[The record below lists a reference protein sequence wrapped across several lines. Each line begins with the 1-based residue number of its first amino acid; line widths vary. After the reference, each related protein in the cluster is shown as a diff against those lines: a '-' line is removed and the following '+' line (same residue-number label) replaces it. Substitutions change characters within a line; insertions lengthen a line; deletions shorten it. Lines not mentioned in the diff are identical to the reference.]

1 MDEKRV
7 IEVDEYQHGLI
18 LHSLNDKRNE
28 LVEQGKDTEFVDAIQ
43 EDIHWLGFDWGDRF
57 FYGSDYFE
65 KTEFVDDTLIEVMD
79 APMKR
84 EKKRHRDERER

>member
-1 MDEKRV
+1 MDEKHV

-18 LHSLNDKRNE
+18 INSLNDKRNE
-28 LVEQGKDTEFVDAIQ
+28 LVEQGKD
-43 EDIHWLGFDWGDRF
+43 
-57 FYGSDYFE
+57 
-65 KTEFVDDTLIEVMD
+65 TEFVDDTLIEVMD

>member
-1 MDEKRV
+1 MTGMDEKRV

-18 LHSLNDKRNE
+18 INSLNDKRNE
-28 LVEQGKDTEFVDAIQ
+28 LVEQGKD
-43 EDIHWLGFDWGDRF
+43 
-57 FYGSDYFE
+57 
-65 KTEFVDDTLIEVMD
+65 TEFVDDTLIEVMD

>member
-1 MDEKRV
+1 MSEKRV

-18 LHSLNDKRNE
+18 INSLNDKRNE
-28 LVEQGKDTEFVDAIQ
+28 LVEQGMD
-43 EDIHWLGFDWGDRF
+43 
-57 FYGSDYFE
+57 
-65 KTEFVDDTLIEVMD
+65 TEFVDDTLIEVMD

>member
-7 IEVDEYQHGLI
+7 IEVDGYQHGLI
-18 LHSLNDKRNE
+18 INSLNDKRNE
-28 LVEQGKDTEFVDAIQ
+28 LVEQGKD
-43 EDIHWLGFDWGDRF
+43 
-57 FYGSDYFE
+57 
-65 KTEFVDDTLIEVMD
+65 TEFVDDTLIEVMD